1 MELSQKQREIVNSTA
16 RFRVVNAGRRFG
28 KTILSCEE
36 MIGVAVSKN
45 DQRIAYIAP
54 TFQQA
59 RDIAWDHLKS
69 RCQPIIK
76 ETNESQLKLIIKTQE
91 GGTSVVQLK
100 SWDAVETLRGQKFH
114 FIVVDEVAMM
124 RNFWSGWL
132 EVLRPALTDTKG
144 QALFISTPK
153 GFNHFYDLYN
163 LQEETDEFQ
172 SFHATTYDNPHIDP
186 EEIEAAKKQLPE
198 DQFAQEYLADFRKQE
213 GLIYKEFDRDRHV
226 VDDEWL
232 ETFRA
237 KGIVGRRAG
246 VDWGWA
252 NPAAAG
258 AIEKSRDGVYV
269 ITDEFY
275 EKERHTE
282 DICDEVTLMKVEAIY
297 PDPAEPDRIDIAK
310 RKGLRVKTTS
320 KDVVAGIATLQQLF
334 AQNRLFVHKRCRHFI
349 EEIEMYS
356 YKERQPNKNLPE
368 EPVKENDHM
377 MDAVRYCLHAWENIE
392 DAMQGFRQHKPVW
405 EGTGRKQ
412 GSRRVMTPHTKRY

>member
-1 MELSQKQREIVNSTA
+1 MELSLKQKQIVNSRA

-36 MIGVAVSKN
+36 MIGVAVAKN

-69 RCQPIIK
+69 RCQPIIVDA
-76 ETNESQLKLIIKTQE
+76 NESQLKLTLRTQNK
-91 GGTSVVQLK
+91 GSSLIQLK
-100 SWDAVETLRGQKFH
+100 SWEAVEPLRGQKFH
-114 FIVVDEVAMM
+114 FIVIDEVAMM

-163 LQEETDEFQ
+163 LQSESDDFE
-172 SFHATTYDNPHIDP
+172 SFHATTYDNPHLDT

-213 GLIYKEFDRDRHV
+213 GLIFKEFDRERHII
-226 VDDEWL
+226 DDAWL

-237 KGIVGRRAG
+237 KGIVDRRAG
-246 VDWGWA
+246 IDWGWT
-252 NPAAAG
+252 NPAAAV
-258 AIEKSRDGVYV
+258 AIEKSRDGIYV

-282 DICDEVTLMKVEAIY
+282 DICDEVILMKPSSVY
-297 PDPAEPDRIDIAK
+297 PDPAEPDRLDIAK
-310 RKGLRVKTTS
+310 RKGLVVKTTS
-320 KDVVAGIATLQQLF
+320 KDVVAGIATVQQLF
-334 AQNRLFVHKRCRHFI
+334 AQNRLFVHKRCRHFV

-368 EPVKENDHM
+368 EPIKENDHL
-377 MDAVRYCLHAWENIE
+377 MDAARYCLHAWENINE
-392 DAMQGFRQHKPVW
+392 GIQGFKQHKPVW
-405 EGTGRKQ
+405 QGTGKRQGARK
-412 GSRRVMTPHTKRY
+412 VLTPGTMRY